1 LCGIRTFF
9 SLEVRPQKVTLLAR
23 GVAKALFHDISLPS
37 SSKGS
42 RLSGIAPPPICKGGM
57 GLNLNRI
64 DTDNIAH
71 PRTTSLYKNER
82 KGTKGGNKKHSE

>member
-1 LCGIRTFF
+1 M
-9 SLEVRPQKVTLLAR
+9 
-23 GVAKALFHDISLPS
+23 SLPS

-42 RLSGIAPPPICKGGM
+42 RLSGIVPLPNWEGGM

-71 PRTTSLYKNER
+71 PRITSLYKKES
-82 KGTKGGNKKHSE
+82 KGRKGGNKIAQLIIKKLATSCTTF

>member
-1 LCGIRTFF
+1 LCT
-9 SLEVRPQKVTLLAR
+9 

-42 RLSGIAPPPICKGGM
+42 RLSGIVPLPTGKDGI

-64 DTDNIAH
+64 YTENTAQSVMNSPNKNKINIM
-71 PRTTSLYKNER
+71 KR
-82 KGTKGGNKKHSE
+82 KADMALSVK